1 MLRLFSIPLVSL
13 ALTLVPMTTWGQSMN
28 QPQSGK
34 IVHWLYEVTVKDG
47 QLQNLKDLIA
57 EMVAHTKA
65 DEPETLIYSWVVSE
79 DGSTGQVY
87 ERYTNSEAALTHVA
101 TFNRDFAKRLGSM
114 VDLARHTVY
123 GHPSEALKQ
132 AIAGSKPIYFENVA
146 GFER

>member
-65 DEPETLIYSWVVSE
+65 DEPETLIYS
-79 DGSTGQVY
+79 
-87 ERYTNSEAALTHVA
+87 
-101 TFNRDFAKRLGSM
+101 
-114 VDLARHTVY
+114 
-123 GHPSEALKQ
+123 
-132 AIAGSKPIYFENVA
+132 
-146 GFER
+146 